1 MRLAWLEVR
10 DFRNHPETSV
20 EFPSEVV
27 ALLGANAQGKTNLLE
42 AVHYLLTLSSPRAAS
57 DDPLVRRG
65 ADRAYLRGE
74 VETAVGRVL
83 VEVEIRSSGANRIQ
97 VNRSGVRRKR
107 DLRQRVRSVMFI
119 PEDLAVVQGQPEDR
133 RRFLDEASLALWPP
147 LDTARRS
154 YDRTLR
160 QRNRLL
166 KEHEGS
172 GAPDELDAWD
182 GELVRH
188 GTAVT
193 SARAAAVARVG
204 PRAGEDY
211 AALAGERLA
220 VRYRS
225 SVAPDGVEA
234 AGGNVEDHADPDAA
248 AALSSWFQDRLAARR
263 GDELVRRT
271 TLVGP
276 HRDDV
281 DLAVGDL
288 AARGFASH
296 GEAWAAALC
305 FRLGLA
311 GALAAEIADPP
322 VVVLDDPFSG
332 LDPVRRRRVGERL
345 AGRGQVVMAVPDEA
359 QVPPDAK
366 VWEVEDGRVRT

>member
-1 MRLAWLEVR
+1 VRLAWLEVR

-42 AVHYLLTLSSPRAAS
+42 AVHYLLTLSSPRAAA

-74 VETAVGRVL
+74 VETAAGRVL

-225 SVAPDGVEA
+225 SVAPDGAEA

-248 AALSSWFQDRLAARR
+248 AALSIWFRDRLAARR

-281 DLAVGDL
+281 DMAVGDL

-305 FRLGLA
+305 LRLGLA

-345 AGRGQVVMAVPDEA
+345 PGRGQVVMAVPDEA